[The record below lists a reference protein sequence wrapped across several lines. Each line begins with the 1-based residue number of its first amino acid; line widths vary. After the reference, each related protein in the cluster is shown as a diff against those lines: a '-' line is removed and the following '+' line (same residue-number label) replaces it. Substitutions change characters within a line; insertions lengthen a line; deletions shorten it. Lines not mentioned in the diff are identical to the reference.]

1 MTAIETRNRILL
13 YASIAL
19 LPSPTVL
26 VQEGFGQ
33 STPSVAPYNQPTL
46 PDQGA
51 AGPVHNFPHSFADQA
66 FVKLMMERDASE
78 TQLGQL
84 AQQRSQS
91 DDIKQLAQK
100 LVGNRTA
107 LDKQLKLMAHSLEVT
122 VPNAPTKKDNQLI
135 ARLAALSG
143 SQFDEE
149 YLKAVAKSYR
159 QNIKDFQIEAQN
171 AQDPYLLYEV
181 QQDVPAI
188 AKYLQAI
195 EDVARVH
202 NVTIDAKK

>member
-13 YASIAL
+13 CASIAL
-19 LPSPTVL
+19 LASQTAL

-51 AGPVHNFPHSFADQA
+51 AGPVHNFQHSFADQA
-66 FVKLMMERDASE
+66 FVKLVMERDAAE

-84 AQQRSQS
+84 AQQKSQS

-100 LVGNRTA
+100 IVENRTA
-107 LDKQLKLMAHSLEVT
+107 LDKQLKMTAHSLEVT
-122 VPNAPTKKDNQLI
+122 ATSAPTKKDNQLI

-149 YLKAVAKSYR
+149 YLRAVAKGYR
-159 QNIKDFQIEAQN
+159 QDMKDFQVEAQN

-188 AKYLQAI
+188 AKFLQAI
-195 EDVARVH
+195 ENVAIVH
-202 NVTIDAKK
+202 KVTIDAKK